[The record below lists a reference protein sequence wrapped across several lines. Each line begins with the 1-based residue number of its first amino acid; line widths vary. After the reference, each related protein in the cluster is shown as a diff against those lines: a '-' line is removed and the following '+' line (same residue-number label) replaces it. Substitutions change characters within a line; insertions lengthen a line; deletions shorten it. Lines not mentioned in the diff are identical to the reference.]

1 MFNQNSEKMKKTIFA
16 AFAALCMAAGTSAF
30 AQSQRMERGP
40 EAGERPSVEQMARE
54 MTDRMAERLKL
65 TEKQSEQVYAA
76 TLEQLQTME
85 AHREAMRK
93 ARAGQGQKMKS
104 RALVE
109 WPKRRAP
116 HPGPRRGPQMMRKAP
131 EGPACR
137 EGACCDRPC
146 PREKMKGKK

>member
-30 AQSQRMERGP
+30 AQPQRMERGP

-93 ARAGQGQKMKS
+93 A
-104 RALVE
+104 
-109 WPKRRAP
+109 
-116 HPGPRRGPQMMRKAP
+116 P
-131 EGPACR
+131 EGAPACR